1 MIDFDFKLPLEYESF
16 KYLHVHLG
24 DIGTVEAVCKVWNQV
39 KVWQNN
45 SLRIKEVN
53 EQLGQ
58 IILTGRCVDTEQA
71 VLICKYLT
79 SHPISIKYE
88 KTIMTIDIEV

>member
-24 DIGTVEAVCKVWNQV
+24 DIGTVEAV
-39 KVWQNN
+39 
-45 SLRIKEVN
+45 
-53 EQLGQ
+53 
-58 IILTGRCVDTEQA
+58 
-71 VLICKYLT
+71 LICKYLT
-79 SHPISIKYE
+79 SHPISINYE